1 MTKYVVNPVTNEK
14 ESLQVYCNRLSKR
27 NISVMYHLEMYL
39 KTTLIADAEL
49 KEIRRLILSVS
60 GELDRLPDNLVGDVD
75 ETK

>member
-1 MTKYVVNPVTNEK
+1 MTKYVINPVTNEK

-27 NISVMYHLEMYL
+27 NISVLYHLEMYL
-39 KTTLIADAEL
+39 KTTLLSDTEL

-60 GELDRLPDNLVGDVD
+60 GELDRLPVNLVGDVD